1 MSEWWTYSLSD
12 FLLFSPRTYYRLFEL
27 YNAAVWPGQIAGLL
41 AGVAIAALLWR
52 PAASRGRPALI
63 LLSACWLWVAWGYF
77 LQRYATINWAAV
89 YGAAGFAIQAL
100 LLLLLLAAVAGR
112 EPPASARRDVLAWIG
127 LAILLFAVAIQPLL
141 GPALGRPWSQT
152 QIFGLAPDPT
162 AAATLGALLLAG
174 QGWRRWLL
182 LPIPVAWCLVSGAT
196 QWAMASPDA
205 GVMPLAAAV
214 TLVAPLIRR
223 LSGRKQPSSCGAGA

>member
-1 MSEWWTYSLSD
+1 
-12 FLLFSPRTYYRLFEL
+12 
-27 YNAAVWPGQIAGLL
+27 
-41 AGVAIAALLWR
+41 LLWR
-52 PAASRGRPALI
+52 PAASRGRQALI

-100 LLLLLLAAVAGR
+100 LLLLLAAVADR